1 MIQTYSLKKAAA
13 ALFYVCRDET
23 LNPPTTPHLGG
34 RRLVFDSPPALGLGG
49 GFITKRNCEE
59 S

>member
-1 MIQTYSLKKAAA
+1 MFAGMKSK
-13 ALFYVCRDET
+13 
-23 LNPPTTPHLGG
+23 NPPTTPHLGG
-34 RRLVFDSPPALGLGG
+34 RRLVFASPPALGLGG